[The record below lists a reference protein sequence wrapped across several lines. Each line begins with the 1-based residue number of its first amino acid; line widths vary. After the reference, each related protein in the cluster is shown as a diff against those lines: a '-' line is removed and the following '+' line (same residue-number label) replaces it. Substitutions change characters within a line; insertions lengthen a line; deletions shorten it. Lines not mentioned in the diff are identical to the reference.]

1 MRVAAAMA
9 LSALPGPAEALRAEG
24 PTPVQRVVQLLTQM
38 KTEIDDER
46 KADEKL
52 FADLQCWCKSNKKEK
67 DVAINTGKLKVK
79 KLEANIKK
87 YAGSSG
93 EYKAKM
99 EIAQEAIKKS
109 EKKLEEET
117 ATHEASIRGLRD
129 DETELVST
137 VNALDNAVKILSK
150 HNALVQKS
158 PSLIQ
163 SVSSVIHFAS
173 QTSKIVHGTIQTPK
187 TSFLQGGHGISLTLA
202 RALDDNFE
210 PELNLEESSRTLQ
223 EFVQTHD
230 KQPSHLSPHA
240 SQSGGI
246 FGILQQMQE
255 SFSSDLSDTRNKI
268 KDETNAFK
276 VMASSIG
283 SELKT
288 EHSAFDDA
296 KANFGK
302 AQFYSTEGKEE
313 LQKARTTIAAD
324 TQVLSAVKAK
334 CQTVDSDWELRT
346 KAHADELEAVEKA
359 LEIMTNDNSRE
370 SLSFVQTSIRSSRRV
385 GKVRKEAARVLN
397 DAAKDLVNSWGS
409 FTAQDISTLNQ
420 RGLQQQRH
428 ALVQAAQSAQI
439 DAFTKVKELIDTM
452 VSDIKQQMANDVSRK
467 QECGTDIEANEVSA
481 REATRVMSLSE
492 SNIEG
497 LRSEIV
503 EIEDNIK
510 TSFETISSQKKAILT
525 ASEDREEENLNFVK
539 EVSEQRD
546 MLSVLNKAFTVLQ
559 NHYEKATLVQVKEHT
574 ISKKSVLIQQTPMPG
589 EFTPYKNKSGSN
601 AVLSMFEKIMGDCK
615 TTESEAL
622 KEEAISQTEY
632 EEFVADSNAAIESLT
647 SEIATM
653 TEEKASKS
661 KSLSEENTSLKDANT
676 QIVSLGQVNAAL
688 HGNCDFLIKFFTARQ
703 EAMQNEIAACQKAK
717 SILSGAK

>member
-1 MRVAAAMA
+1 M
-9 LSALPGPAEALRAEG
+9 PW
-24 PTPVQRVVQLLTQM
+24 
-38 KTEIDDER
+38 
-46 KADEKL
+46 
-52 FADLQCWCKSNKKEK
+52 F
-67 DVAINTGKLKVK
+67 
-79 KLEANIKK
+79 
-87 YAGSSG
+87 
-93 EYKAKM
+93 
-99 EIAQEAIKKS
+99 KKS
-109 EKKLEEET
+109 P
-117 ATHEASIRGLRD
+117 A
-129 DETELVST
+129 
-137 VNALDNAVKILSK
+137 
-150 HNALVQKS
+150 
-158 PSLIQ
+158 LIQ

-202 RALDDNFE
+202 RAFDDNFE

-223 EFVQTHD
+223 EFVQIHD

-268 KDETNAFK
+268 TDETKSFK

-288 EHSAFDDA
+288 EHSAFDDT
-296 KANFGK
+296 KANFAK

-313 LQKARTTIAAD
+313 LQKARTTMAAD
-324 TQVLSAVKAK
+324 IKVLSAVKAK
-334 CQTVDSDWELRT
+334 CQTIDSDWELRT

-359 LEIMTNDNSRE
+359 LGIMTNDDSRE
-370 SLSFVQTSIRSSRRV
+370 SLSFIQTSIRSTRRV
-385 GKVRKEAARVLN
+385 RKVRKEAARVLN

-420 RGLQQQRH
+420 RDLQQQRR

-439 DAFTKVKELIDTM
+439 DAFAKVKELIDTM
-452 VSDIKQQMANDVSRK
+452 VSDIKQQMANDVSQK
-467 QECGTDIEANEVSA
+467 QQCGTDIEANEASS
-481 REATRVMSLSE
+481 REATRLESLTE

-503 EIEDNIK
+503 EIENSIK
-510 TSFETISSQKKAILT
+510 ISFENISSQKKAILK

-546 MLSVLNKAFTVLQ
+546 MLSVLTKAFTVLK
-559 NHYEKATLVQVKEHT
+559 NHYEKATLVQIKEHT
-574 ISKKSVLIQQTPMPG
+574 ISKESSLIRQTPMPV
-589 EFTPYKNKSGSN
+589 EFTPFKHNSGGN
-601 AVLSMFEKIMGDCK
+601 AVLSMFEKIMRECK

-622 KEEAISQTEY
+622 KEEAISQTQY
-632 EEFVADSNAAIESLT
+632 EEFVADSNTAIESLA

-653 TEEKASKS
+653 QEEKASKS
-661 KSLSEENTSLKDANT
+661 KSLSEENTSLKDINT
-676 QIVSLGQVNAAL
+676 QIASLGQVNAAL

-717 SILSGAK
+717 AILSGAK